1 MNSYDKC
8 VLLTLLGNTKI
19 YIMETAVMVVDNPTD
34 IFKSIFLRSY
44 QCPETII
51 ILGMITPEP

>member
-1 MNSYDKC
+1 M
-8 VLLTLLGNTKI
+8 VLTRLGNIKR
-19 YIMETAVMVVDNPTD
+19 YIMETAAMVVDSPTD

-51 ILGMITPEP
+51 TLVLIAPEH